1 VAHLLTVDL
10 DTLTPAKAELLAG
23 FIMTFADGKAS
34 GFTEDAPHDLI
45 KNHAIDPAAA
55 FGAPIPTGPI
65 SEAGPSLV
73 IPADPI
79 PAGNAVQTSV
89 PPATSTP
96 SVSTAGVTLDK
107 EGLPWD
113 ARIHAS
119 SRTQNAD
126 GTWRLKR
133 GLQKDHL
140 DKVTAE
146 LRQVMA
152 IPSPAPGPQL
162 VPPPPA
168 AIAHAPQSAVPAP
181 PPPVADEVS
190 MRQKYI
196 DLFGRISAAMSAG
209 KLTQAQLDT
218 CLQSISVPSLPLLG
232 ARLDLVPQACALID
246 GVIAGASA

>member
-1 VAHLLTVDL
+1 LKGVPIVAHLLTVDL

-23 FIMTFADGKAS
+23 FIMTFADGRTSEMIEKENQLLTEVLEKHKAP
-34 GFTEDAPHDLI
+34 APP
-45 KNHAIDPAAA
+45 AIDPAAA

-73 IPADPI
+73 IPANPTPAAPVSPI
-79 PAGNAVQTSV
+79 V
-89 PPATSTP
+89 PPSG
-96 SVSTAGVTLDK
+96 GVTLDK

-113 ARIHAS
+113 SRIHAS

-168 AIAHAPQSAVPAP
+168 AVPAP

-209 KLTQAQLDT
+209 KLTQTQLDT

>member
-10 DTLTPAKAELLAG
+10 DTLTPAQAELLAG
-23 FIMTFADGKAS
+23 FIMTFADGRAS
-34 GFTEDAPHDLI
+34 GFTSEQEPSPVP
-45 KNHAIDPAAA
+45 AIDPAAA

-73 IPADPI
+73 IPDPAAPVI
-79 PAGNAVQTSV
+79 PSA
-89 PPATSTP
+89 PPSG
-96 SVSTAGVTLDK
+96 GVTLDK

-119 SRTQNAD
+119 SKTQNAD

-168 AIAHAPQSAVPAP
+168 AIAHAPQSAVLAP

>member
-1 VAHLLTVDL
+1 MAHLLTVDL
-10 DTLTPAKAELLAG
+10 DTLTPTKAELLAG
-23 FIMTFADGKAS
+23 FIMTFADGRTSELIEKENQLLTEVLEKHKAP
-34 GFTEDAPHDLI
+34 APP
-45 KNHAIDPAAA
+45 AIDPAAA

-73 IPADPI
+73 IPADPTPVI
-79 PAGNAVQTSV
+79 PSV
-89 PPATSTP
+89 PPSG
-96 SVSTAGVTLDK
+96 GVTLDK

-140 DKVTAE
+140 EKVTAE